1 MSNRKTTEGKGAS
14 FYDRVVLLCFEQQ
27 RDNLRTRRLFFFNY
41 FSSLLAAFMTLTTLF
56 ACYHSSGE
64 AFAALLFSYPA
75 RTFELCSPTPHY
87 TEWPRN
93 ALKDLLPVFI
103 SDIIFLVSS
112 SLVFFFF
119 SLSFSL
125 LNALSSQSKL
135 HVLIYIFTCLF
146 ILWSTKIVGPENQ
159 KKKKN
164 KVLLQSAYAHTHAHS
179 YAFTSI
185 SYKFPGKGEKS
196 CPFFFLTS
204 QKKKKRQHNI
214 DREKTGGKKRVFASS
229 YFLQLTSFFFF

>member
-1 MSNRKTTEGKGAS
+1 MVLEYVSLTTPLFLISLFFFLHWSRFWILRIAWLGEKALIYYPSLINKKKKIKLSNRKTTEGKGAS

-112 SLVFFFF
+112 PLVFFFF
-119 SLSFSL
+119 SLSFIFT
-125 LNALSSQSKL
+125 SQCFVVPEQAARA
-135 HVLIYIFTCLF
+135 HIYIYIYLF
-146 ILWSTKIVGPENQ
+146 IYFMVNEDCWPGKP
-159 KKKKN
+159 KKKK
-164 KVLLQSAYAHTHAHS
+164 
-179 YAFTSI
+179 
-185 SYKFPGKGEKS
+185 
-196 CPFFFLTS
+196 
-204 QKKKKRQHNI
+204 
-214 DREKTGGKKRVFASS
+214 
-229 YFLQLTSFFFF
+229 